1 MMLNTLSMNGFLCF
15 KEKSIRFDKTTLLFG
30 PNGSGKTSIIDAIY
44 FALYGKTIRPLPII
58 NKESDKAS
66 VTLEFSVK
74 DQNYKIK
81 RDLDKDSKSNVE
93 LIKNNEV
100 ISDINKTIID
110 LFDSSENF
118 MKKCI
123 IDENYLRILEY
134 DTLNALTITFGLD
147 TYGRYL
153 KEIEKRIK
161 ERELYHSSS
170 VKSSNLIE
178 KLNNEV
184 KELEVFVEDIKK
196 RIEDIKRS
204 GLEEYKSKENITIS
218 KRLAELEELKREK
231 EKRLNE
237 IDIASYNS
245 LRNDYKKL
253 TQLRKSIAQLEEKKV
268 KYDILTNNILLIE
281 NEINE
286 KNNAYTKLLESI
298 EEEKKKDVSSEVSK
312 LRREM
317 LELDK
322 KKIEL
327 ETNVY
332 RLYAELSLDKKRLND
347 ITDRVDEIKV
357 SKQCPICLKLV
368 DTDILSHIKDEE
380 NALKDIIDSKEKELS
395 QLSSE
400 LRNVDKNLHKTE
412 NLLAKTEED
421 SSRTIKEL
429 ELKIR
434 YMKEEI
440 DELNKK
446 LSSYKSSLSKLKFNN
461 EYFLDEKE
469 KYKQLVDANVEER
482 YLIATAERREAQYLK
497 SDLNRLE
504 SMINMIKRLS
514 SIQKNNEPNI
524 SDVRDELIRLEAIKG
539 CYETLLAKK
548 REELASETS
557 RVEKSELNIVD
568 ESMNDLKKL
577 NDILRESLINTIEKT
592 IESIKRYI
600 DEFANALNITLSYAN
615 NTIFLNNIPID
626 NLSRGEKAL
635 SYLILRLSYIK
646 ALNTK
651 LVIMDESA
659 SIIDYYRLSII
670 LNKLDIQSIVTSHHD
685 LSPFFKHVVKLRI

>member
-1 MMLNTLSMNGFLCF
+1 MILNTLSMNGFLCF
-15 KEKSIRFDKTTLLFG
+15 KEKSIRFDKITLLFG

-44 FALYGKTIRPLPII
+44 FVLYGKTIRSLPII
-58 NKESDKAS
+58 NKELDKAS
-66 VTLEFSVK
+66 VTLEFSIN

-93 LIKNNEV
+93 LTKNNEV
-100 ISDINKTIID
+100 IRDINKTIIE

-147 TYGRYL
+147 AYYRYL

-184 KELEVFVEDIKK
+184 KELEILVEDTKK
-196 RIEDIKRS
+196 SIENIKRS
-204 GLEEYKSKENITIS
+204 GLEEHKEKITIS

-237 IDIASYNS
+237 IDVASYDS

-253 TQLRKSIAQLEEKKV
+253 TQLRKSIAQSEEKKV

-327 ETNVY
+327 ETGIY
-332 RLYAELSLDKKRLND
+332 RLYAEISLDKKRLND

-357 SKQCPICLKLV
+357 NKQCPICLKLV
-368 DTDILSHIKDEE
+368 DIDMLSHIKNEE
-380 NALKDIIDSKEKELS
+380 NVLKDIIDNKEKELS

-400 LRNVDKNLHKTE
+400 LRNVDNSIHKTE
-412 NLLAKTEED
+412 NLLAKIEED

-446 LSSYKSSLSKLKFNN
+446 LSSYKSSLLKLKFNN
-461 EYFLDEKE
+461 KYFLDEKE

-504 SMINMIKRLS
+504 SMISMIKGLS
-514 SIQKNNEPNI
+514 SIQKKNDKPNI
-524 SDVRDELIRLEAIKG
+524 SDARDELIRLEAIRG
-539 CYETLLAKK
+539 CYEILLAKK

-557 RVEKSELNIVD
+557 RVEERELNIVD
-568 ESMNDLKKL
+568 ESINDLKKL

-615 NTIFLNNIPID
+615 NTLFLNNIPID

-635 SYLILRLSYIK
+635 TYLILRLSYIK

-670 LNKLDIQSIVTSHHD
+670 LNTLDIQSIVTSHHD
-685 LSPFFKHVVKLRI
+685 LSPFFKHVVELRI